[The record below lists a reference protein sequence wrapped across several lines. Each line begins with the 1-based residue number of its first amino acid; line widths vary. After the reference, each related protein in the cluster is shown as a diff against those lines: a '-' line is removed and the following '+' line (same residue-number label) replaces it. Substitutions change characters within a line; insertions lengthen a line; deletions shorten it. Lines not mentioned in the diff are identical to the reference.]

1 MAASDRRAARAAL
14 EGQFSARNVQALPLG
29 SVWGA
34 GGWVPLK
41 ICDERNSLVPSSNSD
56 EGWRG
61 DVLRADQSKPAYQF
75 VLLNLTYKFDLLT
88 NLT

>member
-1 MAASDRRAARAAL
+1 MPGERSLSWAEWKVAASDRRAARAAL
-14 EGQFSARNVQALPLG
+14 RTACRTHTLIS
-29 SVWGA
+29 
-34 GGWVPLK
+34 
-41 ICDERNSLVPSSNSD
+41 
-56 EGWRG
+56 